1 MATVNLTSL
10 LVLVTLFISVSD
22 SLPRTSYVKLI
33 DFWLIFNLLVPF
45 IDILLHT
52 IIDAL
57 RTKCSQ
63 FGPDAKVHPRCSE
76 KEAVRLKNDRKIL
89 KILVSVGKFGLP
101 LAYFLFGVIYLG
113 TGLAIRSSKQG
124 SVEATSQE

>member
-52 IIDAL
+52 VIDAL
-57 RTKCSQ
+57 RTYCSH
-63 FGPDAKVHPRCSE
+63 DISSVKVHPRG
-76 KEAVRLKNDRKIL
+76 KERDARKNNNGPKLL
-89 KILVSVGKFGLP
+89 KILISFGKFGLP
-101 LAYFLFGVIYLG
+101 LAYLLFAIIYFG
-113 TGLAIRSSKQG
+113 TGLSIRYSGQG
-124 SVEATSQE
+124 PSVG

>member
-33 DFWLIFNLLVPF
+33 DIWLIFNLLVPF

-57 RTKCSQ
+57 RTKCSE
-63 FGPDAKVHPRCSE
+63 FGSDVKVRPRGSNR
-76 KEAVRLKNDRKIL
+76 EASRNNRLKVLRFLIS
-89 KILVSVGKFGLP
+89 IGKFGLP
-101 LAYFLFGVIYLG
+101 LAYLIFGVIYFG
-113 TGLAIRSSKQG
+113 SGLSIRYSGQG
-124 SVEATSQE
+124 

>member
-57 RTKCSQ
+57 RTKCSH
-63 FGPDAKVHPRCSE
+63 FGSDAKVHPRYSE
-76 KEAVRLKNDRKIL
+76 KEAARFKNDRKVL

-124 SVEATSQE
+124 SAEAPSHE